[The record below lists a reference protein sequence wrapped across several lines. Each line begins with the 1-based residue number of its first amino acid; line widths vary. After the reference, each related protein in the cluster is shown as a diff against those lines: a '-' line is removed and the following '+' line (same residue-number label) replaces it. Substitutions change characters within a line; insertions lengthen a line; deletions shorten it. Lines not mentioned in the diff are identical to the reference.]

1 MSERPRWITAP
12 HRGLYIHALAF
23 QLADSSTKSRLP
35 GPKWGYLVAVGR
47 SAVPSVDSQYD
58 GDGRDECDYFT
69 RDSAE
74 QAALHFGQ
82 RIADVILEFE

>member
-23 QLADSSTKSRLP
+23 QLSDSSTICSFP
-35 GPKWGYLVAVGR
+35 GPKWGYLVGVGR
-47 SAVPSVDSQYD
+47 SEVPSIDSHYD
-58 GDGRDECDYFT
+58 GAGEDESDYFT

-82 RIADVILEFE
+82 RVADVILEFE